1 MSKRAEKKL
10 RLYNQIIDA
19 AQTVFFTKGYQVAT
33 MDDICAEAN
42 ISKRTLYMY
51 FSGKEQ
57 LIMAVLDRGFDL
69 LVSHYQVIKGD
80 DTLQRLEWIIR
91 NFIQFSFDEPDYFM
105 LIAQFENQR
114 EDFDQNQDP
123 LIESVYYKANFM
135 VNVLLKCVK
144 EGIDKKLL
152 TQRYDP
158 VNATII
164 LWSSLFGLCST
175 LIKKRHYM
183 KFELNRRA
191 DDIIEDTLKMIR
203 HALII

>member
-1 MSKRAEKKL
+1 MSKRAEKKY
-10 RLYNQIIDA
+10 RLYNEIIDA
-19 AQTVFFTKGYQVAT
+19 AQSVFFEKGYQIAT
-33 MDDICAEAN
+33 MDDICANAN

-51 FSGKEQ
+51 FTGKDQ

-69 LVSHYQVIKGD
+69 LVSHYQVIEEKD
-80 DTLQRLEWIIR
+80 PLQRLEWIIR
-91 NFIQFSFDEPDYFM
+91 NFIQFSFNEPDYFM

-114 EDFDQNQDP
+114 EDFNQNQDP
-123 LIESVYYKANFM
+123 LVKSVYQKANFM
-135 VNVLLKCVK
+135 INVLLDCVK
-144 EGIDKKLL
+144 DGIDQKVL

-183 KFELNRRA
+183 KFELNRSA
-191 DDIIEDTLKMIR
+191 EDMIEDTLKMIR
-203 HALII
+203 YALIK